1 MSDKTNSDAPQQ
13 GALAQALQ
21 AAAASAPDSALTSQ
35 IAAAAIEPPADD
47 VDREPTDADKAV
59 DVKDDSTA
67 SKPAVGDDGLTDAQ
81 RASNAATLA
90 KVAAPAPAAP
100 ATPAADAPAAPA
112 NVQQSPE
119 ASSVKINGGQ
129 PLDPALQEA
138 IDNNP
143 NNEVPETPAAIAD
156 AGVAGTNV
164 NDTADAPAEY
174 VEPTPAEGD
183 APAPAAEVPLAT
195 APVPKGLVRPTTS
208 LYSDPE
214 TGYTQPEWFYTLT
227 PTGQAL
233 KQTFDNY
240 MHNMRPRLPVTD
252 ADVAR
257 NQAVLARTFT
267 SVINDLEGDDFQAV
281 FSHILAMFHEHKD
294 GVFHPIKVNRG
305 ADLIALVPEDRRLFQ
320 RMVNMFGLLG
330 DPNGRANAFKQ
341 VDLHKT
347 LSGNITEAGRQKVFS
362 YFNV

>member
-59 DVKDDSTA
+59 DVKNESA
-67 SKPAVGDDGLTDAQ
+67 VSKPAVGDDGLTDAQ
-81 RASNAATLA
+81 RTANAATLA
-90 KVAAPAPAAP
+90 KVAAPAAP
-100 ATPAADAPAAPA
+100 APAAPA
-112 NVQQSPE
+112 NAQQSPE

-129 PLDPALQEA
+129 PLDPALKEA

-143 NNEVPETPAAIAD
+143 NNEAPETPAAIAD

-164 NDTADAPAEY
+164 NDTADAPIGD

-183 APAPAAEVPLAT
+183 APAPAAEVPLAI

-233 KQTFDNY
+233 KQTFDDY

-252 ADVAR
+252 DDVAR

-267 SVINDLEGDDFQAV
+267 GVINNLDGDDFQAM
-281 FSHILAMFHEHKD
+281 FSHILAKFHEHKD
-294 GVFHPIKVNRG
+294 GVFHPVKVNRG
-305 ADLIALVPEDRRLFQ
+305 ADLVALVPEDRRQFQ
-320 RMVNMFGLLG
+320 RLVNMFGLLA
-330 DPNGRANAFKQ
+330 DPDGRSNAFKQ